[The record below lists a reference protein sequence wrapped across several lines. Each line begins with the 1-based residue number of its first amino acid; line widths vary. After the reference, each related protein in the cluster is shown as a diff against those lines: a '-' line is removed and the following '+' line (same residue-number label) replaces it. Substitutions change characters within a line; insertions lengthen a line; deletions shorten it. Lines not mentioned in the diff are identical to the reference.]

1 MVDGN
6 DMGRYYGEGRAT
18 SVVWEQDIP
27 VLYGLFPASV
37 YNIHDTIQC
46 IVSHT
51 LFLSLPVY
59 LFDELAVDL
68 IT

>member
-1 MVDGN
+1 M
-6 DMGRYYGEGRAT
+6 
-18 SVVWEQDIP
+18 VWEQDIP
-27 VLYGLFPASV
+27 VLYGLFPAAV
-37 YNIHDTIQC
+37 YTIHDTIQC